1 MDNEILKT
9 TTEND
14 TLLMQY
20 ISKSLLD
27 LGMKPNLKGFNYVK
41 EAIILYP
48 EIIRT
53 NKRFNY
59 IYSVIAENY
68 GTSLKNAERSIRT
81 SINILWCSEAL
92 NLNHCLFNYS
102 YIDMDYPP
110 SNTVFIATMAE
121 MIKLSIGKSRLT
133 GNVMPL

>member
-1 MDNEILKT
+1 MNNEMLT
-9 TTEND
+9 TTAEND

-68 GTSLKNAERSIRT
+68 GTSLKNVERAI
-81 SINILWCSEAL
+81 
-92 NLNHCLFNYS
+92 
-102 YIDMDYPP
+102 
-110 SNTVFIATMAE
+110 
-121 MIKLSIGKSRLT
+121 
-133 GNVMPL
+133 